1 MNARWTNN
9 ETAHSI
15 LGDKPSVALESPAT
29 SQLLKTGR
37 DAALRAKREANKLE
51 KRLCRQV
58 GQAIIDFNMIEEG
71 DRVMVCISGGKDSFG
86 LLDILLKLQ
95 KRAPIHFDI
104 IAVNLDQKQPGFP
117 AHILPDYLAKLG
129 IEFHIETQDTYSI
142 VKKVV
147 PDGKTMCSLCSRLR
161 RGILYGVA
169 DKLKITKIALGHHR
183 DDMLHTFFLNMF
195 FAGKLKGM
203 PPKLVS
209 DDGGH
214 IVIRPLA
221 NVAEKDLIAWAAHRQ
236 LPLIPCALCGS
247 QENLQ
252 RQEIKRMMHAWERQ
266 WPGRT
271 ETMFTALQN
280 VVPSHLMDR
289 KRHDFHNI
297 QVTGQADADGDKVFD
312 EEEFPL
318 PMRPGFPLV
327 ASSD

>member
-1 MNARWTNN
+1 MTTLTPTPH
-9 ETAHSI
+9 E
-15 LGDKPSVALESPAT
+15 AT
-29 SQLLKTGR
+29 VR
-37 DAALRAKREANKLE
+37 AAREAHKLE

-71 DRVMVCISGGKDSFG
+71 DRVMVCVSGGKDSFG

-104 IAVNLDQKQPGFP
+104 VAVNLDQKQPGFP
-117 AHILPDYLAKLG
+117 AHILPDYLSKLG
-129 IEFHIETQDTYSI
+129 IEYHIETQDTYSI
-142 VKKVV
+142 VKQVV
-147 PDGKTMCSLCSRLR
+147 PEGKTMCSLCSRLR
-161 RGILYGVA
+161 RGILYRVA
-169 DKLKITKIALGHHR
+169 DELKITKIALGHHR

-221 NVAEKDLIAWAAHRQ
+221 NVAEKDLIAWAKHREF
-236 LPLIPCALCGS
+236 PLIPCSLCGS

-252 RQEIKRMMHAWERQ
+252 RQEIKRMMHLWERHY
-266 WPGRT
+266 PGRT

-297 QVTGQADADGDKVFD
+297 QTTGQADVDGDKVFD
-312 EEEFPL
+312 EEEFPSST
-318 PMRPGFPLV
+318 RPGIPLAV
-327 ASSD
+327 ATF